1 MKRGCHNNQSANQ
14 SDKSEDFTKGS
25 KPSQRPDQE
34 VKPGFV
40 SSSTNQKLSVLYFKK
55 ITLVLLVTRGSK
67 KKITKKGL
75 KTKIKKKKSLIV
87 WQKFLK

>member
-1 MKRGCHNNQSANQ
+1 MKSGCHNNQSANQ

-67 KKITKKGL
+67 KPK
-75 KTKIKKKKSLIV
+75 KIKNIKFKKKNRS
-87 WQKFLK
+87 